1 MSEAGSPMKTGV
13 TPVSST
19 SQDLGKITCDGDGK
33 TWGTPETAMESS
45 GAFPGH
51 SSAITMSGRE
61 AKYQG
66 FTVAT
71 GRAPTLLLQLPI
83 HERRA
88 SLPHSDGLNTPDFH
102 PGRHDF
108 LD

>member
-1 MSEAGSPMKTGV
+1 
-13 TPVSST
+13 
-19 SQDLGKITCDGDGK
+19 
-33 TWGTPETAMESS
+33 MESS

-51 SSAITMSGRE
+51 SSAITTSGRD

-66 FTVAT
+66 FAGAT
-71 GRAPTLLLQLPI
+71 GRAPTALLPLPA

-88 SLPHSDGLNTPDFH
+88 SPPHSDGLNTPDFH

-108 LD
+108 LDSKCEGMVSTRMHRLWSVTANKIY